1 MQVIQKL
8 IERVSPD
15 RLEFVNAFRGNV
27 YELSTHPYGC
37 RVLQRCFE
45 HLPEEQTRPLLD
57 ELHKYT
63 TNLMQD
69 QFGVCLLNREIDHCS
84 TRFQNYVVQFV
95 LEHGTVHDRSLM
107 ISKLRGQ
114 MLNMSRHK
122 FASNVCEK
130 ALVTAD
136 PEGRR
141 LLIEEILS
149 PKQDGVSPIVTMM
162 KDQFASASILW

>member
-1 MQVIQKL
+1 
-8 IERVSPD
+8 
-15 RLEFVNAFRGNV
+15 
-27 YELSTHPYGC
+27 
-37 RVLQRCFE
+37 
-45 HLPEEQTRPLLD
+45 
-57 ELHKYT
+57 
-63 TNLMQD
+63 MQD
-69 QFGVCLLNREIDHCS
+69 QFGVGWFSCEVGHRSPGH
-84 TRFQNYVVQFV
+84 FQNYVVQFV

-136 PEGRR
+136 FESRR
-141 LLIEEILS
+141 LLIEEIMS

-162 KDQFASASILW
+162 KDQFASKLTLCGLQSVPISDYSRRLCFATCPLRC